1 MIKFCYI
8 LVGIGIGIAIKT
20 TFKNIKEAI
29 RWNRLQS
36 RDIQFEI
43 RIAKLKKE
51 LTQQRREKVQHS
63 KLYTLQK

>member
-1 MIKFCYI
+1 MIKVYCI

-20 TFKNIKEAI
+20 TYKNIKEAI

-43 RIAKLKKE
+43 RIAKLKEE
-51 LTQQRREKVQHS
+51 LIQQRREKVQHS

>member
-29 RWNRLQS
+29 RWNKLQS

-43 RIAKLKKE
+43 RIAKLKEE

>member
-1 MIKFCYI
+1 MIKVYCI
-8 LVGIGIGIAIKT
+8 LVGSGIGIAIKT
-20 TFKNIKEAI
+20 TYKNIKEAI

-43 RIAKLKKE
+43 RIAKLKEE

>member
-1 MIKFCYI
+1 MIKFYCI

-20 TFKNIKEAI
+20 TIKNIKEAI

-43 RIAKLKKE
+43 RIAKLKEE

-63 KLYTLQK
+63 KLHPLQK

>member
-1 MIKFCYI
+1 MIKFCCI

-20 TFKNIKEAI
+20 TYKNIKEAI

-43 RIAKLKKE
+43 RIAKLKEE

>member
-1 MIKFCYI
+1 MIKFCCI

-43 RIAKLKKE
+43 RIAKLKEE
-51 LTQQRREKVQHS
+51 LIQQRREKVQHS